1 MLKKEDGFTLIEM
14 LIVLTIISLLIIL
27 IIPNLG
33 AKSKEVNE
41 KGCEALKEV
50 VQAQVNAYQLD
61 TGRFPSNIG
70 VLEGEYITENQTECK
85 DGRKLTLDGNG
96 VVGISGNDDK

>member
-33 AKSKEVNE
+33 SKSKEVNE
-41 KGCEALKEV
+41 KGCEALIEV
-50 VQAQVNAYQLD
+50 VQAQVYAYQLD
-61 TGRFPSNIG
+61 
-70 VLEGEYITENQTECK
+70 EGNLPTSLDTLKGDYITEDQLECR
-85 DGRKLTLDGNG
+85 DGRKLTLDNG
-96 VVGISGNDDK
+96 VVGVTGNDDQ